1 MMRFAELYLIAA
13 EAAASLSET
22 KDDANWIKALK
33 HIETLHSRARGELSA
48 EAVQSDHPSWKDRT
62 FADKDA
68 LVKAIMWERVY
79 EMSGEG
85 HEFFDTHRRGAE
97 YLRDEIAMPIN
108 AFLAEPE
115 QAQDM
120 TNGYFARGF
129 LNVTYPVDL
138 QQIRKGL
145 LCALPNLE
153 IRYNKAITEAD
164 QNDYFVR

>member
-1 MMRFAELYLIAA
+1 
-13 EAAASLSET
+13 
-22 KDDANWIKALK
+22 
-33 HIETLHSRARGELSA
+33 
-48 EAVQSDHPSWKDRT
+48 
-62 FADKDA
+62 
-68 LVKAIMWERVY
+68 
-79 EMSGEG
+79 MSGEG